1 MKEQFL
7 FIIKLIVASTL
18 LSILVKYGGRLLP
31 ISANNTLALTVVLLP
46 SLLLGLFLWLRNVKS
61 SSAS

>member
-46 SLLLGLFLWLRNVKS
+46 SLLLGLFLWLHHLQRLE
-61 SSAS
+61 